1 MGAVVILRVV
11 FQVIVV
17 AMALS
22 AKATIVNQS
31 HAILKMV
38 HVQRALTAV
47 VGWSAGSRLNHG
59 KEADAVINCL
69 NKEPE
74 IAAAFNSAQLYS
86 HCKGKPE
93 IKHNTCNQIR

>member
-69 NKEPE
+69 NKEPAS
-74 IAAAFNSAQLYS
+74 I
-86 HCKGKPE
+86 
-93 IKHNTCNQIR
+93 